1 MGIAQVGRV
10 VVKLSGSLPPHVQ
23 GACIG
28 YHRRVNLPG
37 LLLRW
42 MLLVAL
48 VLNAPALAL
57 AASSYSGPSSQGHCA
72 APHSAAMAAAGCC
85 DDAAPAACQSG
96 ECECPPACLGM
107 LATLN
112 GTPASPWREA
122 PVPANTQQRAPPP
135 RLDPLR
141 PPIA

>member
-1 MGIAQVGRV
+1 V

-28 YHRRVNLPG
+28 YHRPVNLPG

-48 VLNAPALAL
+48 GLNAPALAL

-122 PVPANTQQRAPPP
+122 PVPANAQQRAPPP

>member
-1 MGIAQVGRV
+1 MRDAR
-10 VVKLSGSLPPHVQ
+10 
-23 GACIG
+23 IG
-28 YHRRVNLPG
+28 YHPHVNLPG

-57 AASSYSGPSSQGHCA
+57 AATSYSGAASQDQCT
-72 APHSAAMAAAGCC
+72 APHPAAMAAAGCC
-85 DDAAPAACQSG
+85 DDADPAACQGG

-122 PVPANTQQRAPPP
+122 PAPASTPQHAPPP
-135 RLDPLR
+135 TPDPMR
-141 PPIA
+141 PPIV

>member
-1 MGIAQVGRV
+1 MRDAR
-10 VVKLSGSLPPHVQ
+10 
-23 GACIG
+23 IG

-42 MLLVAL
+42 MLLVAV

-57 AASSYSGPSSQGHCA
+57 ASSPYTMAADADHCA
-72 APHSAAMAAAGCC
+72 APHSAAMPGCC
-85 DDAAPAACQSG
+85 DEATSTVCQSG

-107 LATLN
+107 PAALS

-122 PVPANTQQRAPPP
+122 PLAASAQQRASPPMP
-135 RLDPLR
+135 DPLR
-141 PPIA
+141 PPIG

>member
-1 MGIAQVGRV
+1 M
-10 VVKLSGSLPPHVQ
+10 
-23 GACIG
+23 
-28 YHRRVNLPG
+28 NLTD

-57 AASSYSGPSSQGHCA
+57 AASPYSVPASQAHCA
-72 APHSAAMAAAGCC
+72 APHSAAMAAGCC
-85 DDAAPAACQSG
+85 DADAAPAACQSG

-122 PVPANTQQRAPPP
+122 PVPANIQQRAPPLMP
-135 RLDPLR
+135 DPLR

>member
-1 MGIAQVGRV
+1 MRDTR
-10 VVKLSGSLPPHVQ
+10 
-23 GACIG
+23 IG
-28 YHRRVNLPG
+28 YRRRVNLPG

-57 AASSYSGPSSQGHCA
+57 ASSSYGGSGNQDHCA

-107 LATLN
+107 LAMSS
-112 GTPASPWREA
+112 GMPASPWREA
-122 PVPANTQQRAPPP
+122 PVAASTRQRAPPP
-135 RLDPLR
+135 MPDPLR

>member
-1 MGIAQVGRV
+1 V

-28 YHRRVNLPG
+28 YHRPVNLPG

-122 PVPANTQQRAPPP
+122 PVPANAQQRAPPP

>member
-1 MGIAQVGRV
+1 M
-10 VVKLSGSLPPHVQ
+10 
-23 GACIG
+23 
-28 YHRRVNLPG
+28 NLPG

-57 AASSYSGPSSQGHCA
+57 ASLPDASVPTAGHCV
-72 APHSAAMAAAGCC
+72 APHSTAMDGCC
-85 DDAAPAACQSG
+85 DEATSTLCASG

-122 PVPANTQQRAPPP
+122 PPPASARQHAPPP
-135 RLDPLR
+135 LPDPLR
-141 PPIA
+141 PPIG

>member
-1 MGIAQVGRV
+1 VT
-10 VVKLSGSLPPHVQ
+10 P
-23 GACIG
+23 IG

-48 VLNAPALAL
+48 VLYAPALAL
-57 AASSYSGPSSQGHCA
+57 ASSSYGGSANQDRWA
-72 APHSAAMAAAGCC
+72 APHAAALAAAGCC
-85 DDAAPAACQSG
+85 DDAARAACQSG

-107 LATLN
+107 LATLS

-122 PVPANTQQRAPPP
+122 PVAARSQQRASPPMP
-135 RLDPLR
+135 DPLR
-141 PPIA
+141 PPIV

>member
-1 MGIAQVGRV
+1 VTR
-10 VVKLSGSLPPHVQ
+10 
-23 GACIG
+23 IG
-28 YHRRVNLPG
+28 YHRRVNLPD

-57 AASSYSGPSSQGHCA
+57 ASSSYGGSGNQDHCA
-72 APHSAAMAAAGCC
+72 APHAAALAAAGCC
-85 DDAAPAACQSG
+85 DDAARAACQSG

-107 LATLN
+107 LATLS

-122 PVPANTQQRAPPP
+122 PVAARSQQRASPPMP
-135 RLDPLR
+135 DPLR
-141 PPIA
+141 PPIV